1 MLDPERT
8 YVDLIFRATKKYG
21 AWDPEITV
29 KVGDYGKISRGP
41 RGLVFWRKNGTFVRE
56 GNIYTDGKAER
67 FEIATPVEYGREAEG
82 QTWITSL
89 NATQVDA
96 SLSAGGIPALFAQC
110 NAATAFKFSSGRGA
124 VLAMENAMITII
136 DPPGALRR
144 LLEDPSMRGMVVVSE
159 VHSCSSYA
167 RLLTGNKSGTF
178 ALGLQVEPPAAGVAS
193 ASANGTWVRQGATGN
208 FKSQVDKKGERVF
221 CPLFR
226 LVSRSEEEASTGI
239 GAVDPL

>member
-8 YVDLIFRATKKYG
+8 YMDLIFRATKKYG

-41 RGLVFWRKNGTFVRE
+41 RGLAFWRKNGTFVRQ

-67 FEIATPVEYGREAEG
+67 FDVPAPAEYGREAEG

-89 NATQVDA
+89 NATQMDA
-96 SLSAGGIPALFAQC
+96 SLSAG
-110 NAATAFKFSSGRGA
+110 SSGRGA
-124 VLAMENAMITII
+124 VLAMENAMVTII

-178 ALGLQVEPPAAGVAS
+178 VLGLQVPPPVADVVS

-208 FKSQVDKKGERVF
+208 FKSHVDKKGERVF

-239 GAVDPL
+239 GAVDPR